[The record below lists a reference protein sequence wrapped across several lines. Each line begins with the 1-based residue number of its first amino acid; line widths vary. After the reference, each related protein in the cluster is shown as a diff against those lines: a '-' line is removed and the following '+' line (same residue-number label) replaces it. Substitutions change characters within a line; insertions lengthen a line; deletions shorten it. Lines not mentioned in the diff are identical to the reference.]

1 MRKTTL
7 TPVTLA
13 CLSVL
18 ARAQAPD
25 DSFSRSILEETVVT
39 ATRTEQTVF
48 DVPYTAHVIDRADFI
63 ERRNVRTFPDALRDI
78 PGVMVQRTAYGQ
90 ASPFIRGFTGFR
102 TLALIDGIRLN
113 NATFREG
120 PNQYWGTIDQ
130 YTIDRI
136 DVVKGPSSVLYGS
149 DAIGGTV
156 NAISRKPPLLAAA
169 PAPDGKATIDG
180 KTTKSTLTLA
190 PSGPEF
196 HGAAYYRYATAENS
210 HTARGEF
217 SAALSERLGIAGGL
231 TYRNYDDLRG
241 GSVIGTQ
248 DHTGYDE
255 ISGDISLLWRPTD
268 NVDVTLAFQRFEQNN
283 APRWHSTI
291 YSKSFDGSAV
301 GTDLRRDLDQ
311 LRELGYARIEARE
324 LADWLSKATLTLSFH
339 RQAEEQDR
347 IRDTGR
353 RDVEGFQDDQ
363 YGFLLNFESP
373 SPIGTFSYG
382 VEYYHDEVNSWG
394 SRWNADG

>member
-113 NATFREG
+113 NASFREG

-130 YTIDRI
+130 YTINRLE
-136 DVVKGPSSVLYGS
+136 VVKGPSSVLYGS

-156 NAISRKPPLLAAA
+156 NAITRKPPLITVTEAA
-169 PAPDGKATIDG
+169 PGKTVVDG
-180 KTTKSTLTLA
+180 KTVAGEKLTLQ
-190 PSGPEF
+190 SGGPEI
-196 HGAAYYRYATAENS
+196 HGATHYRYAT
-210 HTARGEF
+210 
-217 SAALSERLGIAGGL
+217 
-231 TYRNYDDLRG
+231 
-241 GSVIGTQ
+241 
-248 DHTGYDE
+248 
-255 ISGDISLLWRPTD
+255 
-268 NVDVTLAFQRFEQNN
+268 
-283 APRWHSTI
+283 
-291 YSKSFDGSAV
+291 
-301 GTDLRRDLDQ
+301 
-311 LRELGYARIEARE
+311 
-324 LADWLSKATLTLSFH
+324 
-339 RQAEEQDR
+339 
-347 IRDTGR
+347 
-353 RDVEGFQDDQ
+353 
-363 YGFLLNFESP
+363 
-373 SPIGTFSYG
+373 
-382 VEYYHDEVNSWG
+382 
-394 SRWNADG
+394 